1 MGGFNLKV
9 TILNPEEA
17 TRLFEY
23 WGKASCVC
31 YDTETE
37 TPEKVGKHCMNS
49 GHFSGSRGRYILFQV
64 EGCPRFTI
72 DQAVRHEIGV
82 MKNVQSFRYVSKDS
96 FVYEVPS
103 EITDNEELLAKYHA
117 HMMKTMELYTEIQ
130 EYVFNKTESHERANE
145 QARHV
150 LPISTHADFVIGM
163 TIEALIHFENAR
175 LCVRAEDKIRELA
188 ILLKKVTIE
197 LLPELKDKLV
207 PNCQA
212 LLWCPEGKASC
223 NAYPTKKELK
233 RILDEY
239 RRMVAEVEVDE

>member
-1 MGGFNLKV
+1 LKV
-9 TILNPEEA
+9 TILNPEET

-49 GHFSGSRGRYILFQV
+49 GHFSGSRGRFILFKV

-103 EITDNEELLAKYHA
+103 EITDNTELLAKYHA

-130 EYVFNKTESHERANE
+130 EYVFNKTGSHERANE

-163 TIEALIHFENAR
+163 TVEALIHFANAR

-188 ILLKKVTIE
+188 IGIKKATVEI
-197 LLPELKDKLV
+197 LPELKDKLV

-223 NAYPTKKELK
+223 GAYPTKNQLK
-233 RILDEY
+233 DIIKKVTSNE
-239 RRMVAEVEVDE
+239 

>member
-1 MGGFNLKV
+1 MKV
-9 TILNPEEA
+9 TILNPEE
-17 TRLFEY
+17 TIKLFEY

-31 YDTETE
+31 YDTETNA
-37 TPEKVGKHCMNS
+37 PEKVGKHCMNS
-49 GHFSGSRGRYILFQV
+49 GHFSGSRGRFILFKV

-82 MKNVQSFRYVSKDS
+82 MKNVQSFRYVGKDS
-96 FVYEVPS
+96 FAYEVPV
-103 EITDNEELLAKYHA
+103 EITDNEELLVKYHS
-117 HMMKTMELYTEIQ
+117 HMMNTMELYGEIQ
-130 EYVFNKTESHERANE
+130 DYVFNKTNSHERANE

-188 ILLKKVTIE
+188 RLLKSTTLE

-223 NAYPTKKELK
+223 GAYPTKNQLK
-233 RILDEY
+233 QMI
-239 RRMVAEVEVDE
+239 AEVNSR

>member
-1 MGGFNLKV
+1 MKV

-31 YDTETE
+31 YDTLTN
-37 TPEKVGKHCMNS
+37 TPEKVGKGCMNS
-49 GHFSGSRGRYILFQV
+49 GHFSGSRGRYILFKV
-64 EGCPRFTI
+64 EDCPRFTI

-96 FVYEVPS
+96 FAYAVPA
-103 EITDNEELLAKYHA
+103 EIKDNEELLAKYHA
-117 HMMKTMELYTEIQ
+117 HMMTTMDLYSEIQ
-130 EYVFNKTESHERANE
+130 EYVFTKTGSHERANE

-150 LPISTHADFVIGM
+150 IPISTHADFVIGM
-163 TIEALIHFENAR
+163 TVEALIHFENSR
-175 LCVRAEDKIRELA
+175 LCIRAEDKIRELA
-188 ILLKKVTIE
+188 LAFKKVTLE

-212 LLWCPEGKASC
+212 LLWCPEGKQSC
-223 NAYPTKKELK
+223 GAYPTRKELK
-233 RILDEY
+233 QMI
-239 RRMVAEVEVDE
+239 AEAKKNE

>member
-1 MGGFNLKV
+1 MKV
-9 TILNPEEA
+9 TILNPEEV

-49 GHFSGSRGRYILFQV
+49 GHFSGSRGRFILFKV

-72 DQAVRHEIGV
+72 DQVVRHEVGV

-96 FVYEVPS
+96 FVYEVPA
-103 EITDNEELLAKYHA
+103 EITDNTDLLAKYHT

-130 EYVFNKTESHERANE
+130 DYVFNKTNSHERANE

-150 LPISTHADFVIGM
+150 LPISTHADFVVGM
-163 TIEALIHFENAR
+163 TVEALIHFANAR

-188 ILLKKVTIE
+188 LCFKKVTLE

-223 NAYPTKKELK
+223 GAYPTKNQLK
-233 RILDEY
+233 KMIT
-239 RRMVAEVEVDE
+239 EVRTRE

>member
-1 MGGFNLKV
+1 MNV
-9 TILNPEEA
+9 TILNPEE
-17 TRLFEY
+17 TTKLFEY

-49 GHFSGSRGRYILFQV
+49 GHFSGSRARFILFKV

-72 DQAVRHEIGV
+72 DQAVRHEVGV

-103 EITDNEELLAKYHA
+103 EITDNAELLAKYHT
-117 HMMKTMELYTEIQ
+117 HMMNTMELYNEIQ
-130 EYVFNKTESHERANE
+130 EYVLHKTQSHERANE

-163 TIEALIHFENAR
+163 TIEALIHFANAR

-188 ILLKKVTIE
+188 IGMKKATLE
-197 LLPELKDKLV
+197 LLPELKDRLV

-223 NAYPTKKELK
+223 GAYPTKEQLK
-233 RILDEY
+233 DII
-239 RRMVAEVEVDE
+239 RRAMSNG

>member
-9 TILNPEEA
+9 TILNPEET

-49 GHFSGSRGRYILFQV
+49 GHFSGSRGRFILFKV

-72 DQAVRHEIGV
+72 DQVVRHEIGV

-96 FVYEVPS
+96 FVYEVPV
-103 EITDNEELLAKYHA
+103 EITDNTELLAKYHA
-117 HMMKTMELYTEIQ
+117 HMMATMDLYSEIQ
-130 EYVFNKTESHERANE
+130 DYVFNKTGSCERANE

-150 LPISTHADFVIGM
+150 LPISTHADFVVGM
-163 TIEALIHFENAR
+163 TVEALIHFSNSR
-175 LCVRAEDKIRELA
+175 LCVRAVDKIRELA
-188 ILLKKVTIE
+188 RLF
-197 LLPELKDKLV
+197 
-207 PNCQA
+207 
-212 LLWCPEGKASC
+212 
-223 NAYPTKKELK
+223 
-233 RILDEY
+233 
-239 RRMVAEVEVDE
+239 

>member
-1 MGGFNLKV
+1 MKV

-37 TPEKVGKHCMNS
+37 TPENVGKHCMNS
-49 GHFSGSRGRYILFQV
+49 GHFSGSRARYIMFLV
-64 EGCPRFTI
+64 EDCPRFTI
-72 DQAVRHEIGV
+72 DQAVRHEVGV
-82 MKNVQSFRYVSKDS
+82 MKNVQSFRYVGKDS
-96 FVYEVPS
+96 FVYEVPV
-103 EITDNEELLAKYHA
+103 EITDNAELLEKYHA
-117 HMMKTMELYTEIQ
+117 HMMATMDLYTEIQ
-130 EYVFNKTESHERANE
+130 NYVFDKTDSHERANE

-163 TIEALIHFENAR
+163 TVEALIHFANSR
-175 LCVRAEDKIRELA
+175 LCVRAEDKIREMAKLC
-188 ILLKKVTIE
+188 KDVTLEI
-197 LLPELKDKLV
+197 LPELKEYLV

-223 NAYPTKKELK
+223 GAYPTKKQLK
-233 RILDEY
+233 KLLS
-239 RRMVAEVEVDE
+239 EVKSHD

>member
-1 MGGFNLKV
+1 MKV

-17 TRLFEY
+17 EKLFEY

-49 GHFSGSRGRYILFQV
+49 GHFSGSRGRFILFKV

-72 DQAVRHEIGV
+72 DQAVRHEVGV
-82 MKNVQSFRYVSKDS
+82 MKNVQSFRYVGKDS
-96 FVYEVPS
+96 FVYEVPV
-103 EITDNEELLAKYHA
+103 EITDNAELLAKYHD
-117 HMMKTMELYTEIQ
+117 HMMKTMDLYCEIQ
-130 EYVFNKTESHERANE
+130 EYVYNKTESHERANE
-145 QARHV
+145 QARYV
-150 LPISTHADFVIGM
+150 IPMATHADFVIGM
-163 TIEALIHFENAR
+163 TIEALIHFANAR

-188 ILLKKVTIE
+188 IGIKRATIE
-197 LLPELKDKLV
+197 VLPELKDDIV

-223 NAYPTKKELK
+223 GAYPTKNQLK
-233 RILDEY
+233 KMI
-239 RRMVAEVEVDE
+239 AEVSGNE

>member
-1 MGGFNLKV
+1 MKV

-49 GHFSGSRGRYILFQV
+49 GHFSGSRGRFILFKV

-72 DQAVRHEIGV
+72 DQVVRHEVGV

-96 FVYEVPS
+96 FVYEVPV
-103 EITDNEELLAKYHA
+103 EITDNAELLAKYHA
-117 HMMKTMELYTEIQ
+117 HMMSTMELYTEIQ
-130 EYVFNKTESHERANE
+130 EYVFNKTNSHERANE

-150 LPISTHADFVIGM
+150 IPMSTHTDFVIGM
-163 TIEALIHFENAR
+163 TVEALIHFENAR

-188 ILLKKVTIE
+188 QLFKKVTLE

-207 PNCQA
+207 PNCQY

-223 NAYPTKKELK
+223 GAYPTKNQLK
-233 RILDEY
+233 QMI
-239 RRMVAEVEVDE
+239 AEARKHE

>member
-1 MGGFNLKV
+1 MNV
-9 TILNPEEA
+9 TILNPEE
-17 TRLFEY
+17 TERLFEY

-31 YDTETE
+31 YDTETQ
-37 TPEKVGKHCMNS
+37 TPENVGKHCMNS
-49 GHFSGSRGRYILFQV
+49 GHFSGSRGRFILFKV

-96 FVYEVPS
+96 FAYEVPS
-103 EITDNEELLAKYHA
+103 EITDNAELLAKYHA
-117 HMMKTMELYTEIQ
+117 RMADIMELYNEIQ
-130 EYVFNKTESHERANE
+130 EYVFNKTGSHERANE
-145 QARHV
+145 QARHT

-163 TIEALIHFENAR
+163 TVEALIHFANAR

-188 ILLKKVTIE
+188 IGMKKATLEI
-197 LLPELKDKLV
+197 LPEFKDKLV

-223 NAYPTKKELK
+223 GAYPTKNKLK
-233 RILDEY
+233 DILKKVMSDE
-239 RRMVAEVEVDE
+239 

>member
-1 MGGFNLKV
+1 MKV
-9 TILNPEEA
+9 TILNPEET

-49 GHFSGSRGRYILFQV
+49 GHFSGSRGRFILFRV

-72 DQAVRHEIGV
+72 DQVVRHEVGV

-96 FVYEVPS
+96 FVYEVPK
-103 EITDNEELLAKYHA
+103 EITDNERLLAKYHA
-117 HMMKTMELYTEIQ
+117 HMMATMELYSEIQ
-130 EYVFNKTESHERANE
+130 DYVFNKTGSHERANE

-163 TIEALIHFENAR
+163 TVEALIHFANAR

-188 ILLKKVTIE
+188 LMFKQVTLE
-197 LLPELKDKLV
+197 LLPALKDRLV

-212 LLWCPEGKASC
+212 LLWCPEDKASC
-223 NAYPTKKELK
+223 GAYPTKKQLK
-233 RILDEY
+233 QMI
-239 RRMVAEVEVDE
+239 AEVKANE

>member
-1 MGGFNLKV
+1 MKV
-9 TILNPEEA
+9 TILNPEE
-17 TRLFEY
+17 TTKLFEY

-37 TPEKVGKHCMNS
+37 TPENVGKHCFNS
-49 GHFSGSRGRYILFQV
+49 GHFSGSRSRYIMFLV
-64 EGCPRFTI
+64 EDCPRFTI

-82 MKNVQSFRYVSKDS
+82 MKNVQSFRYVGKDS
-96 FVYEVPS
+96 FVYEVPT
-103 EITDNEELLAKYHA
+103 EITDNAELLAKYHT
-117 HMMKTMELYTEIQ
+117 HMMKTMDLYTEIQ
-130 EYVFNKTESHERANE
+130 DYVLYKTGSCERANE

-163 TIEALIHFENAR
+163 TIEALIHFANAR

-188 ILLKKVTIE
+188 KLCKDVTIE
-197 LLPELKDKLV
+197 MLPELKDRLV

-223 NAYPTKKELK
+223 GAYPTRDQLKKM
-233 RILDEY
+233 I
-239 RRMVAEVEVDE
+239 AEVRTNE

>member
-1 MGGFNLKV
+1 MKV
-9 TILNPEEA
+9 TILNPAE
-17 TRLFEY
+17 TTKLFEY
-23 WGKASCVC
+23 WGMASCVC

-49 GHFSGSRGRYILFQV
+49 GHFSGSRGRFILFKV

-72 DQAVRHEIGV
+72 DQVVRHEIGV

-96 FVYEVPS
+96 FAYEVPV
-103 EITDNEELLAKYHA
+103 EITDNEDLLSKYHA
-117 HMMKTMELYTEIQ
+117 HMMATMDLYSEIQ
-130 EYVFNKTESHERANE
+130 NYVFDKTGSHERANE

-150 LPISTHADFVIGM
+150 LPISTHADFVVGM
-163 TIEALIHFENAR
+163 TVEALIHFENAR
-175 LCVRAEDKIRELA
+175 LCIRAEDKIRELA
-188 ILLKKVTIE
+188 LMFRQVTLE

-223 NAYPTKKELK
+223 GAYPTKKQLK
-233 RILDEY
+233 QMIT
-239 RRMVAEVEVDE
+239 EVKRHE